1 MVYTFY
7 NFHPGEKNLPK
18 DIRFVFFFWRGGGGY
33 ITQPYFQGITMF
45 EKLTSFKNFGV
56 VLNFLFSSESRT
68 SRLAVI
74 LKQAEREPCDKYSL
88 KYTGGLK
95 G

>member
-1 MVYTFY
+1 
-7 NFHPGEKNLPK
+7 
-18 DIRFVFFFWRGGGGY
+18 
-33 ITQPYFQGITMF
+33 MF
-45 EKLTSFKNFGV
+45 EKLTSFKNLENGV